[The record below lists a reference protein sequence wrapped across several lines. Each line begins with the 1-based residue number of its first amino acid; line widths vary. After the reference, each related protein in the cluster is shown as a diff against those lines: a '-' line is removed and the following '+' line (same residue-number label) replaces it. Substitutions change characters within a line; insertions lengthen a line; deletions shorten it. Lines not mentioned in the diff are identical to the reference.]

1 MTIRVP
7 NLKNLG
13 RILVALILGVALW
26 LSHPTEAQARRGS
39 GRVGGGSFRAP
50 ARTIRPSSPQRVRTN
65 TYYTPAPVIPFSPF
79 GGGFFFFPGFFG
91 GGSLLTLLVVG
102 AIAGAVLQVFR
113 NSGLGQPSDKVT
125 IAQVKVGLLASARSL
140 QRDLTELADRV
151 NTDSATGL
159 AQALRE
165 ATVSLLRHPEYWAYV
180 SSGKAIAPFAE
191 AEQAF
196 QGMVVSERAKLGPE
210 VLSNG
215 RALGT
220 AALTTTG
227 TTGEED
233 PSEYIVV
240 TLVVAATGTVL
251 QGLPAKIRDAEQL
264 RQALTQL
271 GSVPTDNLLALEV
284 LWEPQSP
291 EYTLSADE
299 VVATYPELVRL

>member
-13 RILVALILGVALW
+13 RILVALVLGVALW
-26 LSHPTEAQARRGS
+26 LAHPTAAQARRGG

-50 ARTIRPSSPQRVRTN
+50 ARTIRPSSPMVRTN
-65 TYYTPAPVIPFSPF
+65 TYYTPAPVFSPF
-79 GGGFFFFPGFFG
+79 GGGFFFFPSFFG
-91 GGSLLTLLVVG
+91 GGSLLTLLVVV
-102 AIAGAVLQVFR
+102 AIAGVVLQAFR
-113 NSGLGQPSDKVT
+113 NSGIGQPSDKVT

-140 QRDLTELADRV
+140 QQDLTELAYRA

-210 VLSNG
+210 VLTNG

-220 AALTTTG
+220 AAWITTPDTTTD
-227 TTGEED
+227 ED

-240 TLVVAATGTVL
+240 TLVVAATGTSL
-251 QGLPAKIRDAEQL
+251 QGLPAKIREAEQL
-264 RQALTQL
+264 RQTLTQV
-271 GSVPTDNLLALEV
+271 GSVPTDNLLAMEV
-284 LWEPQSP
+284 LWEPQSL

>member
-50 ARTIRPSSPQRVRTN
+50 ARTVRPQRPMVHPN
-65 TYYTPAPVIPFSPF
+65 TYYAPAPVLPFSPF
-79 GGGFFFFPGFFG
+79 GGGFFFFPGFLG

-102 AIAGAVLQVFR
+102 AIAGAVLQAFR
-113 NSGLGQPSDKVT
+113 NSGIGQPSDKVT

-140 QRDLTELADRV
+140 QRDLTELAYRA

-215 RALGT
+215 RAL
-220 AALTTTG
+220 TTTG
-227 TTGEED
+227 TPTAED

-240 TLVVAATGTVL
+240 TLVVAATGTAL

>member
-13 RILVALILGVALW
+13 RILVALILGLALW

-50 ARTIRPSSPQRVRTN
+50 ARTIRPSSPQRTN
-65 TYYTPAPVIPFSPF
+65 TYYAPAPVVPFSPF

-91 GGSLLTLLVVG
+91 GGSLLTLLVVA
-102 AIAGAVLQVFR
+102 AIAGAVLQAFR
-113 NSGLGQPSDKVT
+113 NSGIGQPSDKVT

-140 QRDLTELADRV
+140 QRDLTELAYRA

-159 AQALRE
+159 AQVLRE

-220 AALTTTG
+220 AALTTR
-227 TTGEED
+227 EED

-240 TLVVAATGTVL
+240 TLVVAATGTAL